1 MSGSSFVVCLESE
14 NANLRLVIV
23 LQFFL
28 AMSTKGFGKD
38 GLWNV
43 KEFVVLNV
51 MGID

>member
-1 MSGSSFVVCLESE
+1 MQIFLLLLSY
-14 NANLRLVIV
+14 N
-23 LQFFL
+23 FL
-28 AMSTKGFGKD
+28 AMSTKGYGKD